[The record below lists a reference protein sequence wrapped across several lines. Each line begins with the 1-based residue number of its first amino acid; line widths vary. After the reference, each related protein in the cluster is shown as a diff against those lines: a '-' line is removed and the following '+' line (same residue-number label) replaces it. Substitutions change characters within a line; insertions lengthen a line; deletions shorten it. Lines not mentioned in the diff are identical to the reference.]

1 MPLSPVDVVSPAFE
15 RMKRQL
21 FNPFRWGQW
30 FRLALVGFLAGEIGQ
45 SGGGTAGIPF
55 NLGASFPRPNKFQVP
70 SPGGEPFFFV
80 AILIGVLLIAI
91 VAVLL
96 TYVGS
101 RMRFVLFDAVVEGE
115 CRIRDS
121 WGRRGAPAFRYF
133 VFQILFALTGFIS
146 VAALIG
152 LPILAALTGGLFQ
165 NASQHIVAL
174 VLGGI
179 VVGGLFL
186 VLLFTLVL
194 IQVLTKDFVVPQM
207 ALEDVS
213 VSDGW
218 SRLWSFLKAD
228 KVGYAGYIGMK
239 IVLRIAASIVLG
251 IMGFIA
257 LLLILIPFGGIGLIG
272 VLAGRAAGLEWNPL
286 TIAIA
291 IVFGTLAV
299 LALILLGAL
308 ISVPAVVFFP
318 AYSMYFFAERYPPL
332 HALLYPRAPEPDLSS
347 PSIP

>member
-1 MPLSPVDVVSPAFE
+1 MSA
-15 RMKRQL
+15 
-21 FNPFRWGQW
+21 
-30 FRLALVGFLAGEIGQ
+30 
-45 SGGGTAGIPF
+45 
-55 NLGASFPRPNKFQVP
+55 
-70 SPGGEPFFFV
+70 
-80 AILIGVLLIAI
+80 
-91 VAVLL
+91 
-96 TYVGS
+96 S

-332 HALLYPRAPEPDLSS
+332 HALLYPRAPEPDSVAHPYREGRTSGTRFQRSS
-347 PSIP
+347 RRSNGLHNPEIFGDFLNLNAVGWRHGHHRKPIVFSYHSHHR